1 MVTCCNF
8 IKQYEKT
15 AGSYDRIRY
24 TLVVA
29 FIDMLCSST
38 RISIMTKENDKRW
51 FLDLYPIIWW
61 SVSFGLMVAQY
72 PVDQCGSLDDWW
84 DVSLQ
89 GSECGTL
96 RAVRAFAL
104 LLLLLWCFSAFF
116 GALRHTA
123 VVLEDRLWRGS
134 DDRSRVDEHPSRP
147 MELSFWSWA

>member
-1 MVTCCNF
+1 MQRLNVSLAAPIADKLMRLVQFTCSGIVMVTCCNF

-61 SVSFGLMVAQY
+61 SVSFGLMVA
-72 PVDQCGSLDDWW
+72 
-84 DVSLQ
+84 VS
-89 GSECGTL
+89 SPSY
-96 RAVRAFAL
+96 
-104 LLLLLWCFSAFF
+104 SAF
-116 GALRHTA
+116 
-123 VVLEDRLWRGS
+123 
-134 DDRSRVDEHPSRP
+134 
-147 MELSFWSWA
+147 